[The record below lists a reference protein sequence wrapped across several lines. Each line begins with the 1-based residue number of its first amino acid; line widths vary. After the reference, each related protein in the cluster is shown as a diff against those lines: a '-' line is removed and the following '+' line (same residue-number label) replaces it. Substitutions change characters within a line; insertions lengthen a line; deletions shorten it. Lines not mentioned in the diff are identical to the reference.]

1 MGSNV
6 DTIIPSII
14 RFYTLLLR
22 LYPHRFRAEFGD
34 EMQSVFANAVNDAAK
49 HGLVA
54 VAILCAREMWELPRN
69 VVCEHWGSLQKG
81 SVRMYDTAALDDHPS
96 PWLGTLIGALPFL
109 MFGPITVLLA
119 YPYPYPAWRTS
130 EGFVALVRIVYP
142 LVMLIGLAAGW
153 RARWPRWSFPYLSVG
168 IVFLDGWIAQLGRWI
183 AQSVA
188 PRVFGLG
195 QEWPLFGQLVHDLA
209 FFALV
214 PAMVFVLMRTVRWLR
229 PLYLRIRQDWT
240 QLSFGLSVASA
251 FMLSGIDHEEDPRL
265 TLAVILPGVIVLLS
279 AVAYLRST
287 NKIQRSLSLL
297 LGLLVAVAVSALRH
311 WFYLLYGTILAG
323 IVFLPALLESLR
335 PQSKTMLAE

>member
-1 MGSNV
+1 MNRL
-6 DTIIPSII
+6 I
-14 RFYTLLLR
+14 RVYAALLR

-49 HGLVA
+49 RGLAA
-54 VAILCAREMWELPRN
+54 VLMVCAREMWELPRN

-81 SVRMYDTAALDDHPS
+81 SVRMNDTAALDDPKS

-109 MFGPITVLLA
+109 MLGPITVLLA

-130 EGFVALVRIVYP
+130 EEVVALVRIIYP

-153 RARWPRWSFPYLSVG
+153 RARWPRWSFPYLCVG
-168 IVFLDGWIAQLGRWI
+168 ILFLDGWIAQLGRWI

-214 PAMVFVLMRTVRWLR
+214 PAMVFMLMRTVRGLR

-240 QLSFGLSVASA
+240 QLSFGLSVVSA
-251 FMLSGIDHEEDPRL
+251 FMLSGADYDEDPQL

-279 AVAYLRST
+279 AVAYLRSP
-287 NKIQRSLSLL
+287 NKIQRVLSLL
-297 LGLLVAVAVSALRH
+297 LGLIVAVAVSIWRH
-311 WFYLLYGTILAG
+311 WYYILYGVFLAA
-323 IVFLPALLESLR
+323 IVFLPSLLESLR
-335 PQSKTMLAE
+335 PQSKTMQAE